1 MKFLNDFYICCGCH
15 QLFDRKTKIHLFN
28 EENQRIFCSEICT
41 ENFYHS
47 LMGHLALTEKKI
59 RSEMKLPL
67 EPCGSLIQDQEILE
81 VALQRPDE
89 VHSINNGLGETVHLH
104 FLWHEHVYYGK
115 VGIVLY
121 CLKEQKRPFLILH
134 TVLTQNKELIEKL
147 LPEKHSEEEAHGP
160 ADVFVDEETATSL
173 ENKKSQLMATLLER
187 QSPMDIPF
195 EEFHKYEN
203 HLAPTLENP
212 DEVFSEVDA
221 EGDQVFKFF
230 KACNSQ
236 GNNFYYIVVGVI
248 VNVDEENL
256 TETIVPIL
264 SFPTIDGELY
274 RSFKTGQQVSGPP
287 RS

>member
-1 MKFLNDFYICCGCH
+1 
-15 QLFDRKTKIHLFN
+15 
-28 EENQRIFCSEICT
+28 
-41 ENFYHS
+41 
-47 LMGHLALTEKKI
+47 MGQLALSEKKL
-59 RSEMKLPL
+59 RVELKLPSEACSAL
-67 EPCGSLIQDQEILE
+67 AQDQELLE

-89 VHSINNGLGETVHLH
+89 VHSIDNGLGETIYLH
-104 FLWHEHVYYGK
+104 FLWHVHPYYGK

-121 CLKEQKRPFLILH
+121 CLKEKDKPFLILH
-134 TVLTQNKELIEKL
+134 TVLSQSQNLLDQL
-147 LPEKHSEEEAHGP
+147 LPEKLPEESDQGP

-173 ENKKSQLMATLLER
+173 ESKKSQLMAVLLER

-195 EEFHKYEN
+195 EEFTKYED
-203 HLAPTLENP
+203 HLAQTLENP
-212 DEVFSEVDA
+212 DEVFSEVDT
-221 EGDQVFKFF
+221 EGDQIFKFF
-230 KACNSQ
+230 KACNRE